1 MRDPGW
7 GVHRRSDRALDKQ
20 STNNYQIGDSNKNM
34 SKRYFGTDGIRGLVG
49 ESPITPDF
57 VLKLGWA
64 CGRVFARSLKGKGR
78 CSVLIGKDTRVSG
91 YMFESALEAGLVA
104 AGVDVK
110 LLGPM
115 PTPAVALMTRSQNA
129 DAGIVIS
136 ASHNPYYDNG
146 IKFFSAGGAK
156 LPDEIELAIEAELDE
171 PLVCVP
177 SHEIG
182 KVLRMVDAAGRYIEF
197 CKSTVP
203 EGFSLRGMRVA
214 VDCAH
219 GATYHIAPSVLSEL
233 GAEVIPIGVTPDGFN
248 INEGVGSTS
257 MDLLAETVRS
267 RDCDLGIAYDGDG
280 DRVLFLDGDGQ
291 TVDGDQLLY
300 VIALHRLRSGN
311 SDAGVVGTLMSNLG
325 LELALRE
332 EGLQFVRAKV
342 GDRYVKEMMVAQ
354 GWHLGGESSG
364 HIICSDVTTTG
375 DGIVSSLQVL
385 LALQSMDMSLREMV
399 ERMPLLPQTMINVRM
414 PSGAKIDDCPEIAD
428 AVKGAES
435 SLGED
440 GRVLLR
446 PSGTEPVVRVMVE
459 GRDAQHVDDLCQTL
473 AKTVEDVLNAA

>member
-1 MRDPGW
+1 M
-7 GVHRRSDRALDKQ
+7 K
-20 STNNYQIGDSNKNM
+20 K
-34 SKRYFGTDGIRGLVG
+34 KYFGTDGIRGLVG
-49 ESPITPDF
+49 QAPITPDF

-64 CGRVFARSLKGKGR
+64 CGRVFSRTFEGKGR
-78 CSVLIGKDTRVSG
+78 CSVIIGKDTRVSG

-115 PTPAVALMTRSQNA
+115 PTPAVALMTRTQNA

-146 IKFFSAGGAK
+146 IKFFSAAGSK
-156 LPDEIELAIEAELDE
+156 LPDETELAIEAELE
-171 PLVCVP
+171 ETLVCVP

-182 KVLRMVDAAGRYIEF
+182 KVQRVVDAAGRYIEF

-203 EGFSLRGMRVA
+203 EGFSLRGLRIA

-233 GAEVIPIGVTPDGFN
+233 GAEVVPIGITPDGFN
-248 INEGVGSTS
+248 INEGVGSTD
-257 MDLLAETVRS
+257 MEALATTVRE

-280 DRVLFLDGDGQ
+280 DRVLFLDDQGG
-291 TVDGDQLLY
+291 TVDGDQLIF
-300 VIALHRLRSGN
+300 VIAMHRLREGS

-325 LELALRE
+325 LETALKA
-332 EGLQFVRAKV
+332 EGLRFVRARV
-342 GDRYVKEMMVAQ
+342 GDRYVRELMEQQ

-385 LALQSMDMSLREMV
+385 LALRASGSSLRELLDQ
-399 ERMPLLPQTMINVRM
+399 MPMFPQTMINVAM
-414 PSGAKIDDCPEIAD
+414 PAGARLEELP
-428 AVKGAES
+428 AVAAAVDEAEAQ
-435 SLGED
+435 LGND

-459 GRDAQHVDDLCQTL
+459 GREA
-473 AKTVEDVLNAA
+473 ATVESICRSLADAVGEALANA